1 MTIRRTAGIATRAAA
16 PAAARMPPPSASSP
30 RRSGADDD
38 ARSVAV
44 QPSLAVSG
52 DRRAASDQ
60 VAQDRGNDLRDIA
73 VSNRLAQVPR
83 ALAAHPRLENVDQ
96 EAIPRRLPDRRCL
109 EGKEAIDDED
119 RIGGERSDEDR
130 GAASHER

>member
-1 MTIRRTAGIATRAAA
+1 MTMRRTAGIAMRAAV
-16 PAAARMPPPSASSP
+16 PATARIPPPSASSP

-52 DRRAASDQ
+52 DRRAASDH

-73 VSNRLAQVPR
+73 VSNRLAQVAR
-83 ALAAHPRLENVDQ
+83 ALAAHPCLEDIDQ
-96 EAIPRRLPDRRCL
+96 VAIPRRLPDRRCL
-109 EGKEAIDDED
+109 EGKEAIDN
-119 RIGGERSDEDR
+119 
-130 GAASHER
+130 